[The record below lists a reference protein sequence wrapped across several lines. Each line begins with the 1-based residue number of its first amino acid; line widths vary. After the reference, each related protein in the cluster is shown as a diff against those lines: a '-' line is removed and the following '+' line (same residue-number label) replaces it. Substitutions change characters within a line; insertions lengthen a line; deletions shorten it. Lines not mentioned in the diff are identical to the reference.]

1 MMKSNLKK
9 NTLTKKNLENLI
21 TFFLEE
27 QKINFTLCSQ
37 LASFCKQRR
46 RYGGK

>member
-9 NTLTKKNLENLI
+9 NTLTKKNLENSI

-27 QKINFTLCSQ
+27 QKINFTLCS
-37 LASFCKQRR
+37 
-46 RYGGK
+46 